1 MMIAIQRTIL
11 VFCGGV
17 AFVMPWTFHIE
28 GLWTNF
34 TMGFISGAIGGYAIK
49 IAMRLG
55 QEEKDDDK

>member
-1 MMIAIQRTIL
+1 VKIAIQRTVL

-34 TMGFISGAIGGYAIK
+34 VVGFISGGIGGYAIRT
-49 IAMRLG
+49 AMLLG
-55 QEEKDDDK
+55 RENNEEN